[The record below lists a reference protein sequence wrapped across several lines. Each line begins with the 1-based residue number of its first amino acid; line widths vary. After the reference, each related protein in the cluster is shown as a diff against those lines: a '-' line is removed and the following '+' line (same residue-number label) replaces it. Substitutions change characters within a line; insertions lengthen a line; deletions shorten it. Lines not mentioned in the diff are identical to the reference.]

1 MSTVDDARDGA
12 DAVRKFAAEVGRG
25 SRTAQRIQ
33 VKLAGGDG
41 MATLCAVEAVM
52 SDLWPATTAKELMW
66 LGRSGL
72 HGGDQLHFEAFGANG
87 ERVCDATF
95 RLARRSA

>member
-25 SRTAQRIQ
+25 GRPALRIQ
-33 VKLAGGDG
+33 VKLDGDGG
-41 MATLCAVEAVM
+41 MATLCSVEAVIC
-52 SDLWPATTAKELMW
+52 DLWPAATAKELMW
-66 LGRSGL
+66 LSRSSQ
-72 HGGDQLHFEAFGANG
+72 HGGDQLQLEAFGSNG

-95 RLARRSA
+95 TLARGDA